1 MAYETILY
9 EVKDRVAR
17 VTINRPDKR
26 NALNATV
33 IAELIAAFR
42 AADAD
47 ASAGAIVLT
56 GAGEKAFCAGADLGG
71 GGMIGAQTV
80 YERHEA
86 GRSFLDMFR
95 TMRAIGKPIVCAA
108 AASAS
113 RSHAM
118 RSSPSTTRTSAR
130 PRSTS
135 VFSRT

>member
-1 MAYETILY
+1 MAYETLLY
-9 EVKDRVAR
+9 EVKERIAR

-33 IAELIAAFR
+33 ISELVTALE

-47 ASAGAIVLT
+47 ASVGCVVLT

-86 GRSFLDMFR
+86 GRGFLDLFR
-95 TMRAIGKPIVCAA
+95 TMRALG
-108 AASAS
+108 
-113 RSHAM
+113 
-118 RSSPSTTRTSAR
+118 
-130 PRSTS
+130 
-135 VFSRT
+135 